1 MSLVMNKK
9 TFFYVLGMAVLLSTL
24 TIFLP
29 HLAANLGVSTGVAS
43 KVITIIDTFS
53 TITTIISLVA
63 IIVGYGVISTAFVIT
78 AKKII
83 SKYGKGYATTW

>member
-1 MSLVMNKK
+1 MSLLRNKK
-9 TFFYVLGMAVLLSTL
+9 TIFYVLGMAVLLSTL
-24 TIFLP
+24 TISLP
-29 HLAANLGVSTGVAS
+29 HLAANLGISTTVAG

-63 IIVGYGVISTAFVIT
+63 IIVGYGVISTALVIT

>member
-1 MSLVMNKK
+1 
-9 TFFYVLGMAVLLSTL
+9 
-24 TIFLP
+24 
-29 HLAANLGVSTGVAS
+29 AANLGISTTVAG
-43 KVITIIDTFS
+43 KVITVIDTFS

-63 IIVGYGVISTAFVIT
+63 IIVGYGVISTALVIT

>member
-9 TFFYVLGMAVLLSTL
+9 TILYVLGMAVLLSIL
-24 TIFLP
+24 TISLP
-29 HLAANLGVSTGVAS
+29 FLAANLGISTTVAG
-43 KVITIIDTFS
+43 KVITVIDTFS

-63 IIVGYGVISTAFVIT
+63 IIVGYGVISTALVIT

>member
-1 MSLVMNKK
+1 MTLVMNKK
-9 TFFYVLGMAVLLSTL
+9 TIFYVLGMTVLLSIL
-24 TIFLP
+24 TISLP
-29 HLAANLGVSTGVAS
+29 HLAANLGISTTVAG
-43 KVITIIDTFS
+43 KVITIINTFS

-63 IIVGYGVISTAFVIT
+63 IIVGYGVISTALVIS